1 MATEGYGI
9 VVTNEVSSF
18 FQEIKGQD
26 TKNESNIGLL
36 NQLYDGRGDKSIF
49 AGGRE
54 RVVPENATC
63 MTLRVQP
70 QPFFRALKAI
80 GKTVWLDSGFR
91 EWFLFTTVRPFRY
104 ICGKYL
110 LHMLTER
117 KNRGIINV
125 VNSHKIFHDMRNIQ
139 NKCTILIFEQVQLL
153 RKQSCIQGIN

>member
-9 VVTNEVSSF
+9 EVMDEVSSF

-36 NQLYDGRGDKSIF
+36 NQLYDGCGDKSIF
-49 AGGRE
+49 TGGRE

-63 MTLRVQP
+63 MTLGVQL
-70 QPFFRALKAI
+70 QPFFQALQAI
-80 GKTVWLDSGFR
+80 GKTVWLDSGFG
-91 EWFLFTTVRPFRY
+91 EQFLFTTVRPFRY
-104 ICGKYL
+104 ICGEYL
-110 LHMLTER
+110 LCVSTER
-117 KNRGIINV
+117 KNRVIIHL
-125 VNSHKIFHDMRNIQ
+125 VNSQKIFHDMRNIQ